1 MAALHL
7 PTATN
12 RRYGLN
18 TSCGVASIFPLTF
31 LAVYSYMYIGS
42 LGNWWHEWKLEF
54 GNYDRNTGWSDSKKL
69 ENCVCQ
75 AARPGLDGWSYIQ
88 QQRVHSRYFDNDI

>member
-1 MAALHL
+1 MSEV
-7 PTATN
+7 TKKSD
-12 RRYGLN
+12 
-18 TSCGVASIFPLTF
+18 TSSSQMRLLGGTPHI
-31 LAVYSYMYIGS
+31 MYILYVGS

-75 AARPGLDGWSYIQ
+75 AARSTRPGLDGWSYIQ
-88 QQRVHSRYFDNDI
+88 QQRVHSGYL

>member
-1 MAALHL
+1 
-7 PTATN
+7 
-12 RRYGLN
+12 
-18 TSCGVASIFPLTF
+18 
-31 LAVYSYMYIGS
+31 MYIGS

-54 GNYDRNTGWSDSKKL
+54 GNYDRNTGWSGSKKL